1 MPDSLDDCKADAAD
15 DIAAAWA
22 AAALLAARDI
32 RCSWREP
39 PDMLTG
45 GISSLGGKP
54 PGRPGNPGIPPGGPP
69 PGN

>member
-1 MPDSLDDCKADAAD
+1 
-15 DIAAAWA
+15 
-22 AAALLAARDI
+22 LAARDI

-54 PGRPGNPGIPPGGPP
+54 PGSPGNPGIPPGGPP